1 MHVCVCVDVCVDGVC
16 VYECM
21 WVGRW
26 ARMPCV
32 KFVFL
37 FLFYT
42 AFVCSSFHPSC
53 FFRADCH
60 VTSAPPPSLSSPQI
74 PNAYGVPLAVANT
87 AYEAARAMD
96 RFPVADADSVPLTDQ
111 TGEGL

>member
-1 MHVCVCVDVCVDGVC
+1 MCEDAVCEVCVSVLILHGLCV
-16 VYECM
+16 
-21 WVGRW
+21 
-26 ARMPCV
+26 
-32 KFVFL
+32 FIL
-37 FLFYT
+37 
-42 AFVCSSFHPSC
+42 SSFMLLPCRLSCDLCPS
-53 FFRADCH
+53 
-60 VTSAPPPSLSSPQI
+60 SLSLPPQI